1 MRGPGVND
9 ERFMEEVE
17 AGRFSV
23 DGQSCIG
30 HAQLSDEMTPCTE
43 GNLAWTV
50 ERRMQVSKLA
60 LVVTMEVRPG
70 EMEAVLK
77 AAKAH
82 AARSLSS
89 EPGTLQFDV
98 LVPVNED
105 NELMLYE
112 MYVDEAA
119 FEVHRNGASMAIVQK
134 DLEGKVD
141 STSVVR
147 CAVQE

>member
-1 MRGPGVND
+1 M
-9 ERFMEEVE
+9 
-17 AGRFSV
+17 
-23 DGQSCIG
+23 
-30 HAQLSDEMTPCTE
+30 
-43 GNLAWTV
+43 
-50 ERRMQVSKLA
+50 SKLA
-60 LVVTMEVRPG
+60 LVVTMKVNPR

-105 NELMLYE
+105 NELVLYE
-112 MYVDEAA
+112 VYVDEAA
-119 FEVHRNGASMAIVQK
+119 YEVHHNGASMAIVQK

-147 CAVQE
+147 CKVQE

>member
-1 MRGPGVND
+1 
-9 ERFMEEVE
+9 
-17 AGRFSV
+17 
-23 DGQSCIG
+23 
-30 HAQLSDEMTPCTE
+30 
-43 GNLAWTV
+43 
-50 ERRMQVSKLA
+50 VSKLA
-60 LVVTMEVRPG
+60 LVVTMKVNPR

-105 NELMLYE
+105 NELVLYE
-112 MYVDEAA
+112 VYVDEAA
-119 FEVHRNGASMAIVQK
+119 YEVHHNGASMAIVQK

-147 CAVQE
+147 CKVQE

>member
-1 MRGPGVND
+1 
-9 ERFMEEVE
+9 
-17 AGRFSV
+17 
-23 DGQSCIG
+23 
-30 HAQLSDEMTPCTE
+30 
-43 GNLAWTV
+43 
-50 ERRMQVSKLA
+50 VSKLA
-60 LVVTMEVRPG
+60 LVVTMKVNPR

-147 CAVQE
+147 CKVQE